1 MPIAKFAVHRRVA
14 VSMIALAIVVLG
26 LFAVPRLP
34 VSLLPNFTQPVVTVS
49 VTYPNV
55 GPQQMETLIT
65 RPVENAVSRVNGI
78 EEIRSSSSEGNTR
91 VTAQF
96 YFGTNIDTAAVDV
109 QEQVSRIFGTLPNDP
124 NLQQPVITKFDSNSL
139 PVVRLFVTDPNM
151 TLRDLGDLFTNQLAD
166 EFSSIDGVAAVTVGN
181 DQQRAILVE
190 PDSGALA
197 VNGITLPQI
206 MQRIQEE
213 NINLPAGVVQ
223 VGKSE
228 YLVRASALLQSAQE
242 TGNLVVTTKNGAPI
256 RLDQVAKVSDSILE
270 QRSFQRLNGIPAVG
284 MTINAQPNANIVA
297 TSVGVYSKIK
307 TITQRYPG
315 MHFGVVFDQQG
326 FIREAIAAL
335 EHTALY
341 GALLAILIILLF
353 LHSWR
358 STLIVAVSLPV
369 SVLGTL
375 FAAYA
380 FGYSLNI
387 MTLGG
392 LALAVGLIVDD
403 AIVVIENI
411 YRHMARGATPIEA
424 AESATAEIFSA
435 VLASSITVITVFVPL
450 VLIPGLQGLLFTPFA
465 VMVMVAVGLSLVVAV
480 TQVPMLA
487 SVILR
492 KRSESPGV
500 VNGAATNG
508 RHRGAYA
515 RFSSAFDNQY
525 ERFAR
530 WYARRL
536 TQAVDRP
543 KIVFAIAG
551 AILAVTLVAV
561 KLGAVKTELF
571 PPSNSH
577 FARFNLQM
585 PTGTALSVMNAVAI
599 DVEDRFRK
607 DPRVADVGA
616 QIGSSGP
623 VGGEQ
628 VTNEANLS
636 VTLKPN
642 VAGRQAQQFVTQ
654 WTASLT
660 GARSASGGRGRGS
673 TTFSP
678 EQFKAMRARFGA
690 PIPGLQAF
698 GRTIDIVQNI
708 IARGQDALQIQIF
721 GPDINKLYNL
731 AEFSAIPRL
740 QAEIQGLQPPQPGIT
755 NSQPE
760 IDVNVNRAMA
770 AQLGVST
777 QAISQVV
784 DIATAGQTASYMQIN
799 GTQYPIEVQLP
810 PDQRRSL
817 QAVQNLRVPVA
828 TVPTGLVVN
837 TSSSAPIAA
846 GTNGS
851 LSLNTASGPT
861 GNFTLQ
867 TMPLAEIANI
877 TFGTG
882 PSEITRQNKQREID
896 IDAGLN
902 IPLGDAVAQSTVV
915 MNSIA
920 LPSGY
925 HWAFGP
931 QVLQQ
936 GQTFSSLGL
945 IVALAILLIYML
957 LASQFES
964 VLHPIVIMI
973 AVPLASAGVVFGIF
987 FRNVIWAAG
996 DALTRQPFA
1005 PMAFGLT
1012 AFIGVLMLVGI
1023 VVKNAILVVE
1033 FSNQLRERGMSARDA
1048 VLHAAPM
1055 RLRPILMTTFA
1066 TIGGMTP
1073 IALGIEA
1080 GSQTQAPLGVV
1091 VIGGLAV
1098 STTLSLIVVPTLYLW
1113 AAQHLE
1119 PRLGGF
1125 HRGGEIKTI
1134 HAREEFAE
1142 APISAID

>member
-14 VSMIALAIVVLG
+14 VSMIALAIIVLG
-26 LFAVPRLP
+26 FFAFPRLAIA
-34 VSLLPNFTQPVVTVS
+34 LLPNFTQPVVTVS

-55 GPQQMETLIT
+55 GPEQMETLIT
-65 RPVENAVSRVNGI
+65 RPIENAVSRVNGI
-78 EEIRSSSSEGNTR
+78 QQINSSSSEGNTQ

-109 QEQVSRIFGTLPNDP
+109 QEQVSRIWGTLPNDP

-139 PVVRLFVTDPNM
+139 PVVRMFVTDSNM
-151 TLRDLGDLFTNQLAD
+151 TLRDLGDLFTNQLGD

-181 DQQRAILVE
+181 DQQRAIMIE
-190 PDSGALA
+190 PSSDALA
-197 VNGITLPQI
+197 INGISLQQI
-206 MQRIQEE
+206 MQRVAEE
-213 NINLPAGVVQ
+213 NINLPAGIVQ

-228 YLVRASALLQSAQE
+228 YLVRASALLQSAEQ
-242 TGNLVVTTKNGAPI
+242 TGQLIVTTKNGAPI

-270 QRSFQRLNGIPAVG
+270 QRTFQRLNGTPAVG
-284 MTINAQPNANIVA
+284 ITINAQPNANIVA
-297 TSVGVYSKIK
+297 TSVGVYAKIK
-307 TITQRYPG
+307 QLEDRYPG

-326 FIREAIAAL
+326 FIREAISAL

-341 GALLAILIILLF
+341 GAVLAILVILLF

-369 SVLGTL
+369 SILGTL
-375 FAAYA
+375 FAAYV

-411 YRHMARGATPIEA
+411 YRHMARGQTPMEA
-424 AESATAEIFSA
+424 SETATAEILSA

-465 VMVMVAVGLSLVVAV
+465 VMVMVAVALSLVVAV

-492 KRSESPGV
+492 KRPGTRT
-500 VNGAATNG
+500 NGASNG
-508 RHRGAYA
+508 DRRGAYA
-515 RFSSAFDNQY
+515 RFSHAFDQRY

-530 WYARRL
+530 WYTRVL
-536 TQAVDRP
+536 TRAVDRP
-543 KIVFAIAG
+543 GLVLAVAGGVF
-551 AILAVTLVAV
+551 AVTLVAV
-561 KLGAVKTELF
+561 ALGAVKTELF
-571 PPSNSH
+571 PPSNSS

-585 PTGTALSVMNAVAI
+585 PTGTALSVTNAVAT
-599 DVEDRFRK
+599 DVENRMRK
-607 DPRVADVGA
+607 DSRVVDVGSLVG
-616 QIGSSGP
+616 QNGP
-623 VGGEQ
+623 VGGTQ
-628 VTNEANLS
+628 VTNIASLS
-636 VTLKPN
+636 VTLQPGVLGN
-642 VAGRQAQQFVTQ
+642 QAQRFVTQ
-654 WTASLT
+654 WTAALT
-660 GARSASGGRGRGS
+660 GSRSASGGRGRAS
-673 TTFSP
+673 TSFSA
-678 EQFKAMRARFGA
+678 EQIKELRARFGQ
-690 PIPGLQAF
+690 PIPGLQVF
-698 GRTIDIVQNI
+698 GRTVDIVQNI

-721 GPDINKLYNL
+721 GPNVNTLYNL
-731 AEFSAIPRL
+731 AEFTAIPKL
-740 QAEIQGLQPPQPGIT
+740 QTAIPGLQPPQPGIT
-755 NSQPE
+755 NAQPE
-760 IDVNVNRAMA
+760 IDVSVNRAMA
-770 AQLGVST
+770 AQLGIST
-777 QAISQVV
+777 QTISQVV

-817 QAVQNLRVPVA
+817 QAIQNLMVPVA
-828 TVPTGLVVN
+828 TVPSGLVVN
-837 TSSSAPIAA
+837 NAAAAPISA

-851 LSLNTASGPT
+851 LSLNTAAGPT
-861 GNFTLQ
+861 GIYTLQ
-867 TMPLAEIANI
+867 TMPLAEIAQI
-877 TFGTG
+877 VFGTG
-882 PSEITRQNKQREID
+882 PSQITRQNKQREID
-896 IDAGLN
+896 INAGLN
-902 IPLGDAVAQSTVV
+902 IPLGDAVAQSTKV

-920 LPSGY
+920 LPAGY
-925 HWAFGP
+925 YWAFGP

-945 IVALAILLIYML
+945 IVALAVILIYML
-957 LASQFES
+957 LAAQFES
-964 VLHPIVIMI
+964 VLHPLVIMI

-987 FRNVIWAAG
+987 FRNLIWEAA
-996 DALTRQPFA
+996 DAIGRQPFA

-1033 FSNQLRERGMSARDA
+1033 FSNQLRERGMNARDA

-1098 STTLSLIVVPTLYLW
+1098 STTLSLIVVPALYLW
-1113 AAQHLE
+1113 AAEHIE

-1125 HRGGEIKTI
+1125 HRGAETKPVP
-1134 HAREEFAE
+1134 REEFAE
-1142 APISAID
+1142 EPISAID

>member
-1 MPIAKFAVHRRVA
+1 
-14 VSMIALAIVVLG
+14 MIALAIIVLG
-26 LFAVPRLP
+26 FFALPRLP
-34 VSLLPNFTQPVVTVS
+34 ISLLPNFTQPVVTVS

-55 GPQQMETLIT
+55 GPQQMETLVT
-65 RPVENAVSRVNGI
+65 RPIENAVSRVNGI
-78 EEIRSSSSEGNTR
+78 QQINSSSSEGSTR

-109 QEQVSRIFGTLPNDP
+109 QEQVSRIWGTLPNDP

-139 PVVRLFVTDPNM
+139 PVVRLYVTDAGM

-166 EFSSIDGVAAVTVGN
+166 EFSSVDGVAAVTVNN
-181 DQQRAILVE
+181 DQQRAIMIE
-190 PDSGALA
+190 PDSSALA
-197 VNGITLPQI
+197 VNGISLPQI
-206 MQRIQEE
+206 MQRISEE
-213 NINLPAGVVQ
+213 NVNLPAGVVQ

-228 YLVRASALLQSAQE
+228 YLVRASALLQSAQQ
-242 TGNLVVTTKNGAPI
+242 TGQIIVTTKNGAPI
-256 RLDQVAKVSDSILE
+256 RLDQVAKVTDSILE
-270 QRSFQRLNGIPAVG
+270 QRSFQRLNGTPAVG

-297 TSVGVYSKIK
+297 TAVGVSAKIRA
-307 TITQRYPG
+307 IGQRYPG
-315 MHFGVVFDQQG
+315 MHFAVVFGQEG
-326 FIREAIAAL
+326 FIREAITAL
-335 EHTALY
+335 EHTAIY
-341 GALLAILIILLF
+341 GALLAIIIILLF

-375 FAAYA
+375 FAAYV

-411 YRHMARGATPIEA
+411 YRHMARGQTPMEA

-435 VLASSITVITVFVPL
+435 VLASSITVMTVFVPL

-465 VMVMVAVGLSLVVAV
+465 VMVMVAVGLSLVVAL
-480 TQVPMLA
+480 TQVPMLS

-492 KRSESPGV
+492 RRPDSAGNGSAKNGQHRS
-500 VNGAATNG
+500 
-508 RHRGAYA
+508 AYA
-515 RFSSAFDNQY
+515 RFSAAFDGQY

-530 WYARRL
+530 WYAYRL
-536 TQAVDRP
+536 AQAIDRP
-543 KIVFAIAG
+543 KVIFIAAAVVLVVTGIAI
-551 AILAVTLVAV
+551 
-561 KLGAVKTELF
+561 KLGAVQTELF
-571 PPSNSH
+571 PPSNSN

-585 PTGTALSVMNAVAI
+585 PTGTALSVTNAAAI
-599 DVEDRFRK
+599 DVENRLLK
-607 DPRVADVGA
+607 DARVADVGV
-616 QIGSSGP
+616 QVGSTGSVAGTA
-623 VGGEQ
+623 
-628 VTNEANLS
+628 VTNLANLS
-636 VTLKPN
+636 VTLKTN
-642 VAGRQAQQFVTQ
+642 VDGRQAQQFVTQ
-654 WTASLT
+654 WTSALT
-660 GARSASGGRGRGS
+660 GSRSVSGGRGRRS
-673 TTFSP
+673 TSFTP
-678 EQFKAMRARFGA
+678 EQIQAMRARFGQ
-690 PIPGLQAF
+690 PIPGLQVY
-698 GRTIDIVQNI
+698 GRTVDIVQNI

-721 GPDINKLYNL
+721 GPDIDTLYNL
-731 AEFSAIPRL
+731 AEFNAIPKL
-740 QAEIQGLQPPQPGIT
+740 QAEIPGLQPPQPGIT

-760 IDVNVNRAMA
+760 IDINVDRAMA
-770 AQLGVST
+770 AQMGIST
-777 QAISQVV
+777 QTISQVV

-799 GTQYPIEVQLP
+799 ATQYPIEVQLP

-817 QAVQNLRVPVA
+817 KAVQNLMVPVA

-837 TSSSAPIAA
+837 TSATAPVAA

-851 LSLNTASGPT
+851 LTLNTASGPT

-867 TMPLAEIANI
+867 TMPLAEVAKI

-902 IPLGDAVAQSTVV
+902 IPLGDAITQATKV

-945 IVALAILLIYML
+945 IVGLAILLIYML

-964 VLHPIVIMI
+964 VLHPLVIMI
-973 AVPLASAGVVFGIF
+973 SVPLASAGVVFGIL
-987 FRNVIWAAG
+987 FRNIIWNVG
-996 DALTRQPFA
+996 DTLTHQPFA

-1033 FSNQLRERGMSARDA
+1033 FSNQLRERGMNARDA

-1125 HRGGEIKTI
+1125 HRGAEVKSVRGEEPFI
-1134 HAREEFAE
+1134 EE
-1142 APISAID
+1142 PISAID

>member
-1 MPIAKFAVHRRVA
+1 
-14 VSMIALAIVVLG
+14 MIALAIVVLG
-26 LFAVPRLP
+26 LFAIPRLP
-34 VSLLPNFTQPVVTVS
+34 VALLPNFTQPVVTVS
-49 VTYPNV
+49 ITYPNV
-55 GPQQMETLIT
+55 GPEQMETLIT

-78 EEIRSSSSEGNTR
+78 QQINSSSSEGNTT

-96 YFGTNIDTAAVDV
+96 YYGTNIDTAAVDV

-139 PVVRLFVTDPNM
+139 PVVRLFITDPNM

-166 EFSSIDGVAAVTVGN
+166 EFSSVDGVAAVTVGN
-181 DQQRAILVE
+181 DQQRAIMIE
-190 PDSGALA
+190 PDSNALA
-197 VNGITLPQI
+197 VNGISLPQI
-206 MQRIQEE
+206 MQRVAEE

-228 YLVRASALLQSAQE
+228 YLVRASALLQSAQQ
-242 TGNLVVTTKNGAPI
+242 TGQLVITTKNGAPI
-256 RLDQVAKVSDSILE
+256 RLDQLGKVTDSILE
-270 QRSFQRLNGIPAVG
+270 QRTFQRLNGTPAVG

-297 TSVGVYSKIK
+297 TAVGVYEKIK
-307 TITQRYPG
+307 QIQARYPG
-315 MHFGVVFDQQG
+315 MKFGVVFDQQG
-326 FIREAIAAL
+326 FIREAISAL
-335 EHTALY
+335 EHTAIY
-341 GALLAILIILLF
+341 GAVLAILIILLF

-375 FAAYA
+375 FAAYV
-380 FGYSLNI
+380 FGYTLNI

-411 YRHMARGATPIEA
+411 YRHMARGQSPMEA
-424 AESATAEIFSA
+424 AETATTEIFSA

-480 TQVPMLA
+480 TQVPMLS
-487 SVILR
+487 SVLLK
-492 KRSESPGV
+492 KRGTST
-500 VNGAATNG
+500 VNGAAMNG
-508 RHRGAYA
+508 EHRSFYA
-515 RFSSAFDNQY
+515 RFSSAFDNRY

-530 WYARRL
+530 WYTRMLAR
-536 TQAVDRP
+536 AVDRP
-543 KIVFAIAG
+543 KLIFAIAG
-551 AILAVTLVAV
+551 AVLLITLVALR
-561 KLGAVKTELF
+561 LGAVKTELF
-571 PPSNSH
+571 PPSNSN

-585 PTGTALSVMNAVAI
+585 PTGTALSVTNATAI
-599 DVEDRFRK
+599 DVETRMRK
-607 DPRVADVGA
+607 DPRVADIGVLVG
-616 QIGSSGP
+616 QNSP
-623 VGGEQ
+623 VGGTQ
-628 VTNEANLS
+628 ITNSANMS

-642 VAGRQAQQFVTQ
+642 VAARQAEQFVTQ
-654 WTASLT
+654 WTAALT
-660 GARSASGGRGRGS
+660 GSRSASGGRGRAS
-673 TTFSP
+673 TSFTP
-678 EQFKAMRARFGA
+678 EQLAQLRARFGQ
-690 PIPGLQAF
+690 PIPGLQVF

-721 GPDINKLYNL
+721 GPDINKLYNI
-731 AEFSAIPRL
+731 AEFTAIPKL
-740 QAEIQGLQPPQPGIT
+740 QAEVQGLQPPQPGIT

-760 IDVNVNRAMA
+760 IDVNVNRATA

-777 QAISQVV
+777 QTISQVI
-784 DIATAGQTASYMQIN
+784 DIATAGQIASYMQIN
-799 GTQYPIEVQLP
+799 GTQYPIQVQLP

-817 QAVQNLRVPVA
+817 QAVENLMVPVA
-828 TVPTGLVVN
+828 TVPTGLIVN
-837 TSSSAPIAA
+837 TSSSTPGVAA
-846 GTNGS
+846 GTNGN
-851 LSLNTASGPT
+851 LTLNTASGPT
-861 GNFTLQ
+861 GTFTLQ
-867 TMPLAEIANI
+867 TMPLTQLAAI

-882 PSEITRQNKQREID
+882 PSQITRQNKQREID
-896 IDAGLN
+896 INAGLN
-902 IPLGDAVAQSTVV
+902 VPLGAAVTQATAV

-920 LPSGY
+920 LPAGY
-925 HWAFGP
+925 YWAFGP

-945 IVALAILLIYML
+945 IVGLAILLIYML

-964 VLHPIVIMI
+964 VLHPLVIMV

-987 FRNVIWAAG
+987 FRNVIWAG
-996 DALTRQPFA
+996 LGALTHQPSA

-1073 IALGIEA
+1073 IALGVEA

-1113 AAQHLE
+1113 AAEHIE

-1125 HRGGEIKTI
+1125 HRGAEIK
-1134 HAREEFAE
+1134 AVRGEETFAE
-1142 APISAID
+1142 EPISAID